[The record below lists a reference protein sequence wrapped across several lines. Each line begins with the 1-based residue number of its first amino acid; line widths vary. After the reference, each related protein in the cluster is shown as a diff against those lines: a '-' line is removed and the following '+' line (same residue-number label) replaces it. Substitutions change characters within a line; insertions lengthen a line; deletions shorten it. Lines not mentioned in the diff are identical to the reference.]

1 MTTSLNARTLVVGA
15 SAGIGRAIADRL
27 AESGASVVLTGR
39 REAKLNEAVAQITSS
54 GGAAYAIAADICDP
68 SQCDRLVGEA
78 VGFLG
83 GLDMVVVA
91 ASAARLML
99 LADTTGDDWLTIMR
113 TNVIGP
119 ALIARAA
126 LPHLPADSLVAF
138 LSSESVGGPYHGLG
152 PYTTSKAALEE
163 SIRAWRVEHPDIRFC
178 CVTVGATDD
187 TDFSRDFDME
197 LAGRLLPEWISRGKL
212 PAKFMKSAPL
222 GAAIADTLST
232 VLASPGVSC
241 EQITLR
247 APGGPMQGG
256 VDSLLETI
264 KETSAG

>member
-1 MTTSLNARTLVVGA
+1 MATSLNARALVVGA
-15 SAGIGRAIADRL
+15 SAGIGRGIADRL

-39 REAKLNEAVAQITSS
+39 REAKLTEAVADITAS
-54 GGAAYAIAADICDP
+54 GGAAFAVTADICEP
-68 SQCDRLVGEA
+68 SQCERLVEEA

-83 GLDMVVVA
+83 GLDLVVVA
-91 ASAARLML
+91 ASAARLLM
-99 LADTTGDDWLTIMR
+99 LADTGGDDWLTIMR
-113 TNVIGP
+113 TNLIGP
-119 ALIARAA
+119 ALVARAA

-163 SIRAWRVEHPDIRFC
+163 SIRAWRVEHPDVRFC

-187 TDFSRDFDME
+187 TDFSRDFDFE

-241 EQITLR
+241 DQVTFR
-247 APGGPMQGG
+247 AAGGPMVGG
-256 VDSLLETI
+256 AGPLLETV
-264 KETSAG
+264 KETSGS